1 MNWKEINKMVC
12 SVELPV
18 KYLNY
23 SGFFDFDFI
32 IASTCFKHPKYL
44 EYFINIQK
52 IGPRFTILDN
62 GAFETGEAVDD
73 DAYIELAHKL
83 RPDVLVIPDVY
94 KDNSAT
100 GRRAINFISKW
111 RDNPVEGVDLM
122 GVLQGDAWRV
132 LEAMYDVLY
141 ASVCKYIGLPY
152 ATGVD
157 RYQFLKAHPE
167 IENVHILGLPVL
179 TEVYGLIQLPNV
191 ISIDSSLPVKC
202 AMDNK
207 LINKALTSNSYVKS
221 DETDLDTLALS
232 YNLQMFAA
240 VCKGQTNINLVEEE

>member
-1 MNWKEINKMVC
+1 MIC

-32 IASTCFKHPKYL
+32 IASTCFKYPEYL
-44 EYFINIQK
+44 EYFMNIQK
-52 IGPRFTILDN
+52 TEPRFTILDN

-73 DAYIELAHKL
+73 DAYIELARKL

-94 KDNSAT
+94 KDNKAT
-100 GRRAINFISKW
+100 GCRAINFIHKW
-111 RDNPVEGVDLM
+111 EDNPVEDVDLM
-122 GVLQGDAWRV
+122 GVLQGDSWRV
-132 LEAMYDVLY
+132 LEAMYNVLY
-141 ASVCKYIGLPY
+141 APVCKYIGLPY

-157 RYQFLKAHPE
+157 RYQFLKTHPE

-207 LINKALTSNSYVKS
+207 LINKVLTSDSYVKP
-221 DETDLDTLALS
+221 DEIDLDTLALS
-232 YNLQMFAA
+232 YNLQMFSA
-240 VCKGQTNINLVEEE
+240 VCNGETKITLKE